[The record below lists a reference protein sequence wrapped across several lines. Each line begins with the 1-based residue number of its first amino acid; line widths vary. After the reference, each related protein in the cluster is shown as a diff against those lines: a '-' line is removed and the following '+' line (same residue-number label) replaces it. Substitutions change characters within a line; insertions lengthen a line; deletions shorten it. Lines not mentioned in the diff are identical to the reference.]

1 MSIFGR
7 REIAELKAEL
17 ERKEQEINS
26 LKQSIEELNSC
37 IDFDKN
43 EDRDCCNFRMNIVR
57 DKKLAASVYKSKE
70 FMSSYE
76 FKLYML
82 LCEISSSEKLKEYE
96 LTVFSQVR
104 LADIVGIWEENL
116 DKFRNSI
123 NFYSYSDSEIKT
135 NHNKEK
141 VYSEME
147 RANFNDKKYNKTFL
161 YPLLRSH
168 VDFLICRPKNNTLIP
183 LMAIELFGKEHFDRK
198 NIKRQS
204 NDEFKKLLFEAVGV
218 GFDNSL
224 TNEALNEAL
233 NNSDKMDALKS
244 ELEGKILGIIRRD
257 NRQ

>member
-7 REIAELKAEL
+7 REIAELKADL
-17 ERKEQEINS
+17 ERKEQEIDS

-43 EDRDCCNFRMNIVR
+43 EDRDCYNFRMKIVR
-57 DKKLAASVYKSKE
+57 DKKLAASVYKSKD
-70 FMSSYE
+70 FMSSHE

-96 LTVFSQVR
+96 LTIFSQVR
-104 LADIVGIWEENL
+104 LADIVKMWEENL
-116 DKFRNSI
+116 EEFKEKI
-123 NFYSYSDSEIKT
+123 VYSSGGKT
-135 NHNKEK
+135 LTNRSKEK

-147 RANFNDKKYNKTFL
+147 KENFNDRKFNKTFL

-168 VDFLICRPKNNTLIP
+168 VDFLICRPKNDTLIP
-183 LMAIELFGKEHFDRK
+183 LMAIELFGKEHFESK

-224 TNEALNEAL
+224 TNEALKEAL